1 MTNNYE
7 RVATRGIN
15 AIKEML
21 DKELPGGGNLKRAV
35 QAYEEGA
42 CCPHCGCCYKAEV
55 EMFSR
60 DRLFVG
66 HSCKGGIEND

>member
-7 RVATRGIN
+7 RVAIREIN

-21 DKELPGGGNLKRAV
+21 DKESPEGDNLKRAV

-42 CCPHCGCCYKAEV
+42 CCPHCGCCYKAEA
-55 EMFSR
+55 EMFSQ
-60 DRLFVG
+60 DRLFNG
-66 HSCKGGIEND
+66 HSCRGG